1 VSGPRLWSFLASALL
16 GGLALLTKAPSLLL
30 LPYAGLLLFARS
42 PRPGLWP
49 RLRWSLGWY
58 LPWLLIAVAL
68 VFAGWPAMWVA
79 PQTAIADVAN
89 EIINNGGQP
98 TDTGNYFM
106 GQAVPVPG
114 PLFYG
119 VVVLLRSTPLTLLGG
134 LALLGFGLYRLA
146 AWRQRASTPAEQ
158 GERRTLL
165 ALLGFALY
173 FGAVMNIE
181 PKQFDRYL
189 LPIWPA
195 LEILAAAGLFHGYR
209 AGAALVGRLAARPG
223 AAVAG
228 RMATLALLAALQLG
242 QLARVHPYY
251 LGYYNPLLGG
261 GAAAQQ
267 AILVGWGEGMEQVG
281 AWLRARPDLGR
292 GPVLSWIPFTLQPFV
307 PREIPVFNLQPPRPG
322 EFANY
327 AVLYSRS
334 VQRKESAAAEAW
346 VRQYPPLFT
355 LQKFGIVYASIHQLP
370 RPFALPVDA
379 VFGDGIRLRG
389 VTQALAGSTLTI
401 TPSWGLEASQ
411 PGGAFTFVHVLGP
424 GGQKVGQLDIPLD
437 QGLFAQWQAGQ
448 QFDGPIPIELPRELA
463 PGEYRV
469 VMGVYRPGASARLPA
484 TGAARLP
491 DAVDGPE
498 AVLAATFSF
507 K

>member
-223 AAVAG
+223 AA
-228 RMATLALLAALQLG
+228 
-242 QLARVHPYY
+242 
-251 LGYYNPLLGG
+251 GG
-261 GAAAQQ
+261 GRAFSSSEVGRRVALRVE
-267 AILVGWGEGMEQVG
+267 IVRIPEHGLVAVG
-281 AWLRARPDLGR
+281 RRPVQLHPGPRGDLDARHRHRHGDRRQRRRPPGR
-292 GPVLSWIPFTLQPFV
+292 
-307 PREIPVFNLQPPRPG
+307 
-322 EFANY
+322 
-327 AVLYSRS
+327 
-334 VQRKESAAAEAW
+334 
-346 VRQYPPLFT
+346 
-355 LQKFGIVYASIHQLP
+355 
-370 RPFALPVDA
+370 
-379 VFGDGIRLRG
+379 
-389 VTQALAGSTLTI
+389 
-401 TPSWGLEASQ
+401 
-411 PGGAFTFVHVLGP
+411 
-424 GGQKVGQLDIPLD
+424 
-437 QGLFAQWQAGQ
+437 
-448 QFDGPIPIELPRELA
+448 
-463 PGEYRV
+463 
-469 VMGVYRPGASARLPA
+469 
-484 TGAARLP
+484 
-491 DAVDGPE
+491 
-498 AVLAATFSF
+498 
-507 K
+507 